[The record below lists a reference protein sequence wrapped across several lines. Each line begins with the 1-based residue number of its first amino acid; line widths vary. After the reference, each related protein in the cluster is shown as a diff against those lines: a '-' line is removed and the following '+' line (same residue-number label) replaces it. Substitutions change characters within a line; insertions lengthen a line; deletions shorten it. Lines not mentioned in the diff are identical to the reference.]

1 MRTVTTTEFQN
12 NFGKYLQYVQTGK
25 DVIILK
31 NGKEVAKLVS
41 YEKNISFLSDSL
53 VGVLKNDY
61 DYKNIKEEKNKK
73 YEGIHWYKCYFR
85 RFV

>member
-25 DVIILK
+25 DVVILK

-61 DYKNIKEEKNKK
+61 DHKNIKEEKRKK
-73 YEGIHWYKCYFR
+73 YEGIHWYECYFR
-85 RFV
+85 CFM